1 MSDEIFFDGVR
12 YISAGDAA
20 EISDLTR
27 DYVARLCRA
36 GTVRGRRIGKNWYVD
51 DTSLRTFLISKEY
64 SRMQHRQNLVEER
77 MREYHGAI
85 PVTPELELR
94 PHAKRSERPEKIA
107 TAPKHL
113 EVVAKPVADQA
124 RSLHESLE
132 RAVAAHG
139 ETVSRAAQIANSPYG
154 ISEIA
159 TKLAHVPV
167 YAVSPIGEFIHK
179 LTALTL
185 ALMLTF
191 GTYALVDPAY
201 ARFAANSISESIA
214 TASETLKNTGGKAL
228 TFSSSA
234 QSNLAAVAENP
245 AGTLA
250 SLLGAIPRASHNL
263 ARAINSRVDSLV
275 YGVAFQNIARFNEA
289 KGTVAVEIA
298 PFAASHLGTSAT
310 SAAPAQIARTT
321 PTTVINRPVVERVVE
336 RIVERAVPS
345 AVAQA
350 GGLTEEYLQLRLQEL
365 DNKLPSRIGSITSV
379 STPPASGGFSNQI
392 ALSNKI
398 DNLAGIT
405 IKDSTITGGSISG
418 ASVTATTLDVTGN
431 AEIDGNLTVG
441 GTFSGTGTISVGTT
455 TVTNLIVSNT
465 STSTFAG
472 PVSFGSNLLNIIS
485 TGQIAVGAAS
495 ATSSA
500 LFQIDSTTQ
509 GFLPP
514 RMSTAEKNAIVSPAA
529 GLAVFDTTL
538 NKLNV
543 YNGSAS
549 KNVGATEINGEVTSG
564 TEGSILFVGDGGVLG
579 QDASN
584 FTYSTSTG
592 RFGLGT
598 STPASIFDIYG
609 TDALRLPVG
618 TTAQRPGA
626 GLSGVGQVRYNTT
639 SHQFEGYGDN
649 SVWQGLGGVIDAD
662 QDTYITADTNNT
674 DEDTLRFFTLGIERF
689 AISNAGAISATGA
702 ITSTATAANV
712 LPYASSTAITSTI
725 GYFGTAST
733 TALIVSDSPSGIL
746 QTSSTGAVSA
756 LTTSAALA
764 ALLSDETGSGALVF
778 GTSPVFTTPNLGTPS
793 AATLT
798 NATGLPIGTGVRGL
812 GTGVA
817 TALAVNVGSAGA
829 FVAFNGALG
838 TPSSGTL
845 TNATGLPVSTGISG
859 LGTGIADWLATPP

>member
-132 RAVAAHG
+132 RAVAAHT

-154 ISEIA
+154 ITEIA
-159 TKLAHVPV
+159 HKLAHVPV

-275 YGVAFQNIARFNEA
+275 YGVAFQNIARFSEA
-289 KGTVAVEIA
+289 KATVAVEIA
-298 PFAASHLGTSAT
+298 PFATPRKGADAA
-310 SAAPAQIARTT
+310 SAAPTQIARTT

-365 DNKLPSRIGSITSV
+365 DNKLSSKIASITSV
-379 STPPASGGFSNQI
+379 STPPASGGFTNQI

-398 DNLAGIT
+398 DNLTSVT

-418 ASVTATTLDVTGN
+418 ASVAATSLDVTGN

-441 GTFSGTGTISVGTT
+441 GSITGGTFSVGTT
-455 TVTNLIVSNT
+455 TLTNLSVTNT

-472 PVSFGSNLLNIIS
+472 PVTFGSNLLNIIS
-485 TGQIAVGAAS
+485 TGQIVVGAAS

-500 LFQIDSTTQ
+500 LFQIDSTSQ

-514 RMSTAEKNAIVSPAA
+514 RMTTAEKNAIASPAA

-543 YNGSAS
+543 YNGTAW

-598 STPASIFDIYG
+598 STPASIFDING

-639 SHQFEGYGDN
+639 SHQFEGFGDN

-662 QDTYITADTNNT
+662 QDTYITADTSNT
-674 DEDTLRFFTLGIERF
+674 DEDTLRFFTRGIERF
-689 AISNAGAISATGA
+689 TISNVGAISTAGA
-702 ITSTATAANV
+702 ITSTATTTNTF
-712 LPYASSTAITSTI
+712 PYASSTALTATT
-725 GYFGTAST
+725 GYFTTAST
-733 TALIVSDSPSGIL
+733 TALIVS
-746 QTSSTGAVSA
+746 
-756 LTTSAALA
+756 
-764 ALLSDETGSGALVF
+764 
-778 GTSPVFTTPNLGTPS
+778 N
-793 AATLT
+793 
-798 NATGLPIGTGVRGL
+798 
-812 GTGVA
+812 
-817 TALAVNVGSAGA
+817 
-829 FVAFNGALG
+829 
-838 TPSSGTL
+838 
-845 TNATGLPVSTGISG
+845 
-859 LGTGIADWLATPP
+859 